1 MDILLVRH
9 GESEANALGRLQ
21 GHLDSPLSERG
32 REQAGILA
40 NWLRRRA
47 IDWDVAY
54 CSPLARAKETAEI
67 VTATCQKPAPTLEPD
82 LREVHAG
89 ALEGLNRDEM
99 AERYPDWVK
108 RSIMDLGDFSEFG
121 GESYG
126 EIQARVSSLIAKW
139 TDRHQASAERV
150 LVVGHGGVN
159 FQLVKALVCRPV
171 PKVCILRI
179 ANCAATWIHLRD
191 RRGTFIG
198 ELVWHIPVE
207 LMGDVQTADTG
218 APFR

>member
-9 GESEANALGRLQ
+9 GESEANAIGRLQ

-32 REQAGILA
+32 REQAGIVA
-40 NWLRRRA
+40 NWLGRRR
-47 IDWDVAY
+47 IGWDAAY
-54 CSPLARAKETAEI
+54 TSPLRRASETAEI
-67 VTATCQKPAPTLEPD
+67 LTGTMGTAPAVLEPD
-82 LREVHAG
+82 LKEVHAG
-89 ALEGLNRDEM
+89 ALEGLTRDEM
-99 AERYPDWVK
+99 AERHPEWTT
-108 RSIMDLGDFSEFG
+108 RSILDLGDFSDFG

-126 EIQARVSSLIAKW
+126 DIQARVERLIARW
-139 TDRHQASAERV
+139 IDRHRSNDERV

-159 FQLVKALVCRPV
+159 FQLIKALVCRPV

-179 ANCAATWIHLRD
+179 ANCAATRVHLRE

-207 LMGDVQTADTG
+207 LMGDVETADTG